1 MRTQTLS
8 VLAMAILVAVSLWVY
23 EHAAAIEHVAELA
36 AITITAAA
44 IIGLAAITGLSIR
57 NHSLRHIPAAAV
69 ARLSWRHLTRNTG
82 LARPDAH
89 RADQIRRGRQVKPKV
104 INLRARIR
112 PTADGIRATVRT
124 IPGTS
129 RAEIDDA
136 AEHIRNQWKCER
148 VQVEQAGPRKVVIHG
163 LRSDP
168 LTQPTTHLDVPAGTF
183 GRTDPPSS
191 LYLGR
196 DTAGRHRSLPLAGV
210 TGITVAG
217 LPGLGKSSLL
227 NGWLCQLAPSPFV
240 RFALLD
246 GKGGGDYQVWRDR
259 AWLYVEDELA
269 DALAV
274 LEDVHAEMQRRL
286 GSVLELTGKRNA
298 WHVGPTEAM
307 PLLVV
312 PIDECQSYLD
322 VASYKGD
329 PAKEAMAR
337 RCQAL
342 TGRVIR
348 KGRSVLCQ
356 VWLATQK
363 PTSDSLPTQLRDNC
377 ALSVSYGL
385 KTTDGAVAAL
395 GEAIRQFPTYN
406 PTQFG
411 PGDEGVCA
419 ATICTGTDPFALLRT
434 PEISDSFA
442 ADTAMA
448 TAHLCRVP
456 EAVKV

>member
-1 MRTQTLS
+1 M
-8 VLAMAILVAVSLWVY
+8 LVVVGLVVIAGLWIGKHAV
-23 EHAAAIEHVAELA
+23 AIEHVAELA
-36 AITITAAA
+36 ALAVAGVVGLVVITAAV
-44 IIGLAAITGLSIR
+44 IWR
-57 NHSLRHIPAAAV
+57 NSARHLPAAAA
-69 ARLSWRHLTRNTG
+69 ARIRWRHLTRNTG
-82 LARPDAH
+82 LAKPDAH

-104 INLRARIR
+104 LHLRARIR

-124 IPGTS
+124 IAGTS
-129 RAEIDDA
+129 RAEVDEA
-136 AEHIRNQWKCER
+136 AEHIRNQWKCAR
-148 VQVEQAGPRKVVIHG
+148 VHVEQVSPRQVVIHG
-163 LRSDP
+163 LRLDP
-168 LTQPTTHLDVPAGTF
+168 LAQPTTHLDVPAGTF
-183 GRTDPPSS
+183 GRSDPPES

-217 LPGLGKSSLL
+217 LPGLGKSSLI
-227 NGWLCQLAPSPFV
+227 NSWLCQLASSPAV
-240 RFALLD
+240 QFALLD
-246 GKGGGDYQVWRDR
+246 GKGSLDYQVWRDR
-259 AWLYVEDELA
+259 AWLFA
-269 DALAV
+269 DDDLGSALAL

-312 PIDECQSYLD
+312 ALDECQTYLD

-329 PAKEAMAR
+329 QAREAMAR

-342 TGRVIR
+342 TGQIVR

-356 VWLATQK
+356 AWLATQK
-363 PTSDSLPTQLRDNC
+363 PTSESLNTGTRDNC
-377 ALSVSYGL
+377 ALSVSFGL

-395 GEAIRQFPTYN
+395 GETIRQFPTYS
-406 PTQFG
+406 PVQFG
-411 PGDEGVCA
+411 PGDEGVCT
-419 ATICTGTDPFALLRT
+419 ATLRTGTDPFALLRT

-448 TAHLCRVP
+448 TAHLRHAP